1 MVCRC
6 PSRCTLL
13 QAGGLDMATVIKR
26 VDMGIPQ
33 YFSLKTGCDQGSP
46 LGGWISNKDAALQF
60 ARTTDAQTF
69 MDKMLSFAAPF
80 CDLDL
85 VK

>member
-1 MVCRC
+1 M
-6 PSRCTLL
+6 T
-13 QAGGLDMATVIKR
+13 TVIKR

-33 YFSLKTGCDQGSP
+33 YFSLKTGYDQGSP

-60 ARTTDAQTF
+60 ARPTDAQAF
-69 MDKMLSFAAPF
+69 MDKLLSFAAPF
-80 CDLDL
+80 CALDG